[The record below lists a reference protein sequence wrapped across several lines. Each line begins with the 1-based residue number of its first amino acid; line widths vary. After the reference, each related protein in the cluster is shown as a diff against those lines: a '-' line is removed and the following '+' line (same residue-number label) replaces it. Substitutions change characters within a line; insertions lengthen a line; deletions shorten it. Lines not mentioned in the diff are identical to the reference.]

1 MLGNT
6 SEATLQHLQNDFIIP
21 VFSKDNEKTIARQEF
36 IEVVLS
42 AVQKVF
48 PNHSVSNP
56 EIRVSHQVKG
66 RKPSAI
72 HKPVKDLLEHEKI
85 IYYERMAF
93 IIKVFSITDVVNG
106 NELSLT
112 IGGVRSYNLENL
124 YNKKSLEKF
133 KFFIGFQNQVCMK
146 LCV

>member
-1 MLGNT
+1 
-6 SEATLQHLQNDFIIP
+6 
-21 VFSKDNEKTIARQEF
+21 
-36 IEVVLS
+36 
-42 AVQKVF
+42 
-48 PNHSVSNP
+48 
-56 EIRVSHQVKG
+56 
-66 RKPSAI
+66 
-72 HKPVKDLLEHEKI
+72 
-85 IYYERMAF
+85 MAF